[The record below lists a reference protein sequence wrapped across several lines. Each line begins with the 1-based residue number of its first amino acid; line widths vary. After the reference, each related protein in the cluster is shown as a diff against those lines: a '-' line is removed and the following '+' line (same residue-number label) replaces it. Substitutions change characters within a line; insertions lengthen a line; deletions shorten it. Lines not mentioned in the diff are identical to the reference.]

1 MSVSR
6 IAPWLADS
14 RWPTAPIRH
23 VARLGSGHTPSRS
36 KPEYWRGCTIPWIT
50 LADVWQLRSGQTSV
64 ITETKEKISP
74 LGEANSAAVQHPAGT
89 VILSRT
95 ASVGFSAIMGRDMAT
110 SQDFVTWSCGP
121 NLDPRFLLHSLRGM
135 APDLKRIATGSTH
148 KTIYMPDIEQ
158 LRVPLPPLEEQRRIS
173 DFLDA
178 ETARIDKLVALR
190 LRQRD
195 VIRSRQRTHTERVM
209 GECASG
215 EWTRVKYLLRVRPR
229 YGVLVPVFEDAGIPF
244 IRVNDLLDLEGR
256 AGGLAQIP
264 VALSNQYARTITRQG
279 DVLLS
284 VVGTLGRA
292 AVVPEELVGANIARA
307 VCSIRLR
314 PDVDPGLFV
323 AWIAT
328 SEFERQALLATGSDS
343 AQPTLGME
351 DLSNFAIRW
360 PTDTRE
366 QASVAGQVREGQQ
379 IHTDLVRRTDRQLA
393 LLAERRQALITAAV
407 TGQLDVTTARPAHD
421 RDL

>member
-1 MSVSR
+1 MSLPNGWSSSPLKHVTTVLNRGSAPDYVDDGSVRAVSQAANQPSGLDWSR
-6 IAPWLADS
+6 TRFHAFSGDPRRLKGYLQSGDVIVNSTGTGTLGRVGQFMGSPDGIPCMADGHVTIARADHRTLHPRFSYYWLVS
-14 RWPTAPIRH
+14 QPFQ
-23 VARLGSGHTPSRS
+23 
-36 KPEYWRGCTIPWIT
+36 EYVYAALVVGATNQIELNRE
-50 LADVWQLRSGQTSV
+50 R
-64 ITETKEKISP
+64 
-74 LGEANSAAVQHPAGT
+74 LGEAP
-89 VILSRT
+89 
-95 ASVGFSAIMGRDMAT
+95 
-110 SQDFVTWSCGP
+110 
-121 NLDPRFLLHSLRGM
+121 
-135 APDLKRIATGSTH
+135 
-148 KTIYMPDIEQ
+148 
-158 LRVPLPPLEEQRRIS
+158 VPLPPLEEQRRIA
-173 DFLDA
+173 DFLDT

-195 VIRSRQRTHTERVM
+195 VIRSRQRAHTERAM

-256 AGGLAQIP
+256 ASGLAQIP
-264 VALSNQYARTITRQG
+264 VTLSNQYARTITRRG

-314 PDVDPGLFV
+314 PDVDPSLFV

-360 PTDTRE
+360 PTDARE

-379 IHTDLVRRTDRQLA
+379 IHSDLVRRTDRQLA